1 MADITQQ
8 LRISMSVCVTISADS
23 QSATNCRALE
33 LFIIHLQKCQ
43 LNWHGKS
50 QRAHQHR
57 HHHHYHHHCMSR
69 RMISE
74 IKQSRKMFKKL
85 LQFFLRAIKSVLV
98 IVFLLLLHSRND
110 VTLLIKFNNCL
121 ECVSLLHT
129 THCAYA
135 PL

>member
-1 MADITQQ
+1 MAEGVVGGVADITQQ

-33 LFIIHLQKCQ
+33 LLIIHLQKCQ

-57 HHHHYHHHCMSR
+57 HHHCMSR

-85 LQFFLRAIKSVLV
+85 L
-98 IVFLLLLHSRND
+98 
-110 VTLLIKFNNCL
+110 
-121 ECVSLLHT
+121 
-129 THCAYA
+129 
-135 PL
+135 